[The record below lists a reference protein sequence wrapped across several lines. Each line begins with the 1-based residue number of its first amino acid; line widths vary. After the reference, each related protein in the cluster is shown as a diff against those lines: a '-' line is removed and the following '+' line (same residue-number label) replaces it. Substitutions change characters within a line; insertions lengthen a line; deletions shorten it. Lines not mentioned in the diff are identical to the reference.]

1 MTIAV
6 PVEFTDKALTAEIAE
21 DLAVVETALRD
32 TSFGGNEMFA
42 EVSRHMMAA
51 RTRRLSL
58 SVGERPSF
66 LPTD

>member
-6 PVEFTDKALTAEIAE
+6 PVEFADKALTAEIAE

-42 EVSRHMMAA
+42 EVPRYMMAA
-51 RTRRLSL
+51 
-58 SVGERPSF
+58 GG
-66 LPTD
+66 